1 MGISITVCPDYPNP
15 FLFILSRPKATSG
28 PHPPEGGVR
37 FLNNLTR
44 EKVSKIYS
52 ILKTII
58 SHAMSSMKCISFN
71 SLNFPAHLHIRHPEK
86 ITIYTNYIFYH
97 ITSAS
102 LSWNPFIHFLHTLH
116 SIPSPDIVTGWHIL
130 CLIYFLYN
138 TSLNQTRT
146 EISTFLMSL
155 QQALLPSPPQ
165 RVHQALSLAK
175 WPGTL
180 PPSSVGSWHL
190 CAEGPLSWWSTFFTS
205 DSLPWPHV
213 VCAHPESWQME
224 HYYIL
229 YLKSPSYT
237 TYQKFVG
244 KPSWKSDTRY
254 VVLNRT
260 CWYGHVGNKTCFWKV
275 QNKYIASNFN
285 MPIHFTVHYSKIV

>member
-1 MGISITVCPDYPNP
+1 
-15 FLFILSRPKATSG
+15 
-28 PHPPEGGVR
+28 
-37 FLNNLTR
+37 
-44 EKVSKIYS
+44 
-52 ILKTII
+52 
-58 SHAMSSMKCISFN
+58 MSSMKCISFN

-155 QQALLPSPPQ
+155 HQALPHSPPQ

-175 WPGTL
+175 WPGTFPHPL
-180 PPSSVGSWHL
+180 CGLLTPMCWRPSELMIDFLHLRQPSLTTCCLCPPRVLTNGTL
-190 CAEGPLSWWSTFFTS
+190 
-205 DSLPWPHV
+205 
-213 VCAHPESWQME
+213 
-224 HYYIL
+224 L
-229 YLKSPSYT
+229 YFIFKIALL
-237 TYQKFVG
+237 QVQI
-244 KPSWKSDTRY
+244 
-254 VVLNRT
+254 RT
-260 CWYGHVGNKTCFWKV
+260 C
-275 QNKYIASNFN
+275 
-285 MPIHFTVHYSKIV
+285 TV

>member
-1 MGISITVCPDYPNP
+1 
-15 FLFILSRPKATSG
+15 
-28 PHPPEGGVR
+28 
-37 FLNNLTR
+37 
-44 EKVSKIYS
+44 
-52 ILKTII
+52 
-58 SHAMSSMKCISFN
+58 MSSMKCISFN

-155 QQALLPSPPQ
+155 HQALLPSPPQ

-180 PPSSVGSWHL
+180 PPSSLWAPDTYVLKALWVND
-190 CAEGPLSWWSTFFTS
+190 PLSSPPTAFLDHTLS
-205 DSLPWPHV
+205 VPTQSLDKWNIIIF
-213 VCAHPESWQME
+213 
-224 HYYIL
+224 YI
-229 YLKSPSYT
+229 
-237 TYQKFVG
+237 
-244 KPSWKSDTRY
+244 
-254 VVLNRT
+254 
-260 CWYGHVGNKTCFWKV
+260 
-275 QNKYIASNFN
+275 
-285 MPIHFTVHYSKIV
+285 